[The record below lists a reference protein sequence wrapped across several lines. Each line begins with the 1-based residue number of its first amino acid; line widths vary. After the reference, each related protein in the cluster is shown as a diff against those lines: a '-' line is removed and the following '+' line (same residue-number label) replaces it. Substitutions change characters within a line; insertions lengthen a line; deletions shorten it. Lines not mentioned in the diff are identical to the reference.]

1 MLHHHAHSRPRMT
14 SAAFSVAF
22 ALALI
27 LVVAVV
33 ATACG
38 SGSVSTTTTSGSVS
52 TTTTAGAA
60 GGGQVVMKGFAFSPG
75 SITIKAGES
84 VTWTNQDGTTHTVTA
99 DNGEFNSS
107 NIASGATF
115 TFKFDKA
122 GTYPF
127 HCSIHPSMK
136 GTVIVQ

>member
-1 MLHHHAHSRPRMT
+1 MLHHHAHSRSRM
-14 SAAFSVAF
+14 AAAIMPVVL

-38 SGSVSTTTTSGSVS
+38 GSASTTTSG
-52 TTTTAGAA
+52 GAA
-60 GGGQVVMKGFAFSPG
+60 AGGQVVMKGFAFSPG
-75 SITIKAGES
+75 SITIKVGES

-99 DNGEFNSS
+99 NNGEFSS
-107 NIASGATF
+107 GNIASGGGF

-122 GTYPF
+122 GTYPY
-127 HCSIHPSMK
+127 HCSIHSTMK
-136 GTVIVQ
+136 GTIVVQ